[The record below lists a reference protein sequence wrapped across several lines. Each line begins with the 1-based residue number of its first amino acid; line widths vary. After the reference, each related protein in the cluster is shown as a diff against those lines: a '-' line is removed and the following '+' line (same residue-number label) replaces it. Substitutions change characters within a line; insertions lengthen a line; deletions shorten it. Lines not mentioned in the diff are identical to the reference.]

1 MPLLPECWI
10 ATLTLFA
17 RNDDKIKQNTMRV
30 DLFDY
35 HLPDE
40 LIATSPATPRDSARL
55 MRVEGMSR
63 QHLHIHN
70 LPDLLQPGDVMVF
83 NDSRVIPARIF
94 TDNNV
99 ECLLHQHM
107 GGSQWRIFAKPGRKL
122 KLGQGISFGHGLTAD
137 VLEKQEDGQIVL
149 SFSLDHTPLMTWL
162 AEHGQMPLPPYI
174 QKKRAAD
181 GTDQQNYQTVYARHD
196 GSVAAPT
203 AGLHFTPELLAKLE
217 AKGIE
222 RHFVT
227 LHVGAGT
234 FQPVKVEDTDEHT
247 MHEELIQMDEATARA
262 LNKAKTEGR
271 RIVAVGTTALRT
283 LESIA
288 DDNGRFTAFTGPT
301 GIFITPGYR
310 FKSADML
317 MTNFHLPKST
327 LMMLVCAFAGMEEMH
342 AAYEDAIA
350 KHYRFYSYGDS
361 SLLVRKN

>member
-1 MPLLPECWI
+1 
-10 ATLTLFA
+10 
-17 RNDDKIKQNTMRV
+17 MRV

-35 HLPDE
+35 HLPEE
-40 LIATSPATPRDSARL
+40 LIATSPATPRDAARL
-55 MRVEGMSR
+55 MVVDGPSR
-63 QHLHIHN
+63 QHLNVHN

-94 TDNNV
+94 TENNV

-107 GGSQWRIFAKPGRKL
+107 GGNRWRVFAKPGRKL
-122 KLGQGISFGHGLTAD
+122 KPGQPVAFGHNLTAD
-137 VLEKQEDGQIVL
+137 VLEKQDDGQVIL
-149 SFSLDHTPLMTWL
+149 SFSLDHTQLMAWL
-162 AEHGQMPLPPYI
+162 TRHGQMPLPPYI

-181 GTDQQNYQTVYARHD
+181 STDQQSYQTIYAKHD

-203 AGLHFTPELLAKLE
+203 AGLHFTPDLLAKLD
-217 AKGIE
+217 AKNIQ

-234 FQPVKVEDTDEHT
+234 FQPVKVDDTNEHV
-247 MHEELIQMDEATARA
+247 MHEEIIQMDESTATA
-262 LNKAKTEGR
+262 LNQAKTEGR
-271 RIVAVGTTALRT
+271 RIIVVGTTALRT

-288 DDNGRFTAFTGPT
+288 DDNGRFAPFTGPT
-301 GIFITPGYR
+301 GIFITPGYN

-342 AAYEDAIA
+342 AAYAEAIA

-361 SLLVRKN
+361 SLLMRKA